1 MNSAFHAFIGIGAV
15 LILFIFESN
24 LERQLEL
31 YYDNGEKFCA
41 ECYNL
46 TMRQAFKAIAIW
58 IMLLGFAA
66 GLLITRPDDET
77 AEAVMDYDLLAF
89 THLDLPQQAHV
100 NQEQDPIDKQVLN
113 LTQMLETRQFKTIV
127 LFAISG
133 SRNSMLTFSIP
144 LHDLWTILICRG

>member
-1 MNSAFHAFIGIGAV
+1 
-15 LILFIFESN
+15 
-24 LERQLEL
+24 
-31 YYDNGEKFCA
+31 
-41 ECYNL
+41 
-46 TMRQAFKAIAIW
+46 MRQAFKAIAIW

-113 LTQMLETRQFKTIV
+113 LTQMLETKQFKTIV

-133 SRNSMLTFSIP
+133 SCNTLLNFSIP
-144 LHDLWTILICRG
+144 LLDLWTILICRG